1 MKRSIAITLL
11 LTIIVIMLIIYL
23 APSSEDFDPE
33 NPYWNGFSNLYTVH
47 HPQLIK
53 DILDERLFPSP
64 SNTALLIIGPERNF
78 TGYEALILRRF
89 LEAGGRIILA
99 DDFGSGNELLELLG
113 VDARLNGSL
122 LVDPLFKERN
132 MKFPRIRDV
141 KISGVD
147 EIVFNY
153 ATIIEGCQNPLALS
167 SSYSFLDLNMN
178 GEWDEGEPKGPFT
191 VACRLNVGEGSLI
204 IISDSSI
211 WINSMLEMKDN
222 HMLLEKLIGNRTV
235 MMDYS
240 HRVPSRLTSA
250 KSMVESLIRILAT
263 PEARYAILVGVILV
277 ITRYGKGIR
286 AVESEVEK
294 ILMRNP
300 TWDKE
305 LLLRLERER
314 RR

>member
-1 MKRSIAITLL
+1 M
-11 LTIIVIMLIIYL
+11 
-23 APSSEDFDPE
+23 
-33 NPYWNGFSNLYTVH
+33 
-47 HPQLIK
+47 
-53 DILDERLFPSP
+53 
-64 SNTALLIIGPERNF
+64 ALLIIGPERNF
-78 TGYEALILRRF
+78 TEYEALILKRF
-89 LEAGGRIILA
+89 LEVGGRIILA

-113 VDARLNGSL
+113 VYARLNGSL

-141 KISGVD
+141 KVSGVD

-153 ATIIEGCQNPLALS
+153 ATIIEGCQDPLALS
-167 SSYSFLDLNMN
+167 SSYSFLDLNLN

-191 VACRLNVGEGSLI
+191 VACKLNVGEGSLI
-204 IISDSSI
+204 IISDSSV
-211 WINSMLEMKDN
+211 WINSMFEMKDN
-222 HMLLEKLIGNRTV
+222 RMLLEKLIGNRTM

-250 KSMVESLIRILAT
+250 KSMIESLTKMLAT

-277 ITRYGKGIR
+277 ITRYRKGIR

-300 TWDKE
+300 TWDRE